1 MPVWKAIKMVDP
13 DDTKLKAEIDEIVKA
28 INLTMKKIE
37 SVVPLK
43 PAPSEQPEEEQ
54 VDKASSV
61 EEAS

>member
-1 MPVWKAIKMVDP
+1 MADT
-13 DDTKLKAEIDEIVKA
+13 DDSKLKAEIDGIVKA
-28 INLTMKKIE
+28 INSTMKKIE

-61 EEAS
+61 ENA